1 MPSWA
6 IVVDIDAPP
15 DEVWAFIGDPTTV
28 PRWYP
33 KYVSCEV
40 EGDARTLRSAEGAVL
55 HELLLERNDDARF
68 YSYSVVSGAP
78 VRTHLASFEVTAEG
92 TGSRIRWATTA
103 EPIDPAMDMQ
113 ARLSPTQTEAMQ
125 RVKRILEGGEA

>member
-6 IVVDIDAPP
+6 LTIDIDAPP

-40 EGDARTLRSAEGAVL
+40 DGDTRTLRSAEGAVL
-55 HELLLERNDDARF
+55 HEALLERDDGARA
-68 YSYSVVSGAP
+68 STPTACSPGRRCA
-78 VRTHLASFEVTAEG
+78 RTGRAS
-92 TGSRIRWATTA
+92 R
-103 EPIDPAMDMQ
+103 
-113 ARLSPTQTEAMQ
+113 
-125 RVKRILEGGEA
+125 